1 MRKRFLALPIAGL
14 LMAPLHAAPPAA
26 LAQPECI
33 APAKPG
39 GGFDLTC
46 RLAQSALQD
55 GKAASDAMRITY
67 MPGGIGALAYN
78 AIVRER
84 PAAPNVVVAF
94 SSGSLL
100 NLAQGK
106 FGKHSG
112 DEVRW
117 LAVLGADHAAL
128 VVRKDSPLNSLK
140 DLEMALRSDPN
151 KIVFGGG
158 GTVGSQDW
166 MKAALTARAAG
177 VGHKNL
183 RFVAFEG
190 GGEALSALVGGHVHV
205 LSGDTSEVMNGLE
218 GGAPI
223 KVLAILS
230 DKRLPGRLASVPTAK
245 EQGYD
250 LIWPVFRGLYMGPKV
265 SEHDYRA
272 WVDALDAVLAAPK
285 YKQLREQ
292 HGLFELTMTGAQA
305 DAYVKRS
312 IADYRR
318 LADQLGLRVSKP

>member
-1 MRKRFLALPIAGL
+1 
-14 LMAPLHAAPPAA
+14 LM
-26 LAQPECI
+26 QPECI

-46 RLAQSALQD
+46 KLAQAALQEL
-55 GKAASDAMRITY
+55 KLTNEAMRISY

-84 PAAPNVVVAF
+84 PGEPNLLVTF

-106 FGKHSG
+106 FGKHAG

-117 LAVLGADHAAL
+117 LAILGADHAAL
-128 VVRKDSPLNSLK
+128 VVRKDSPINTLK
-140 DLEMALRSDPN
+140 DLENALRADPN

-205 LSGDTSEVMNGLE
+205 MSGDTAEVMNGLDA
-218 GGAPI
+218 GAPI
-223 KVLAILS
+223 RVLAILS
-230 DKRLPGRLASVPTAK
+230 EQRLPGRFASVPTAR

-250 LIWPVFRGLYMGPKV
+250 LSWPVFRGLYMGPQV
-265 SEHDYRA
+265 SDDDYRL
-272 WVDALDAVLAAPK
+272 WVEAFDKVLATPQFK
-285 YKQLREQ
+285 RLREQ
-292 HGLFELTMTGAQA
+292 RGLFELTMTGAQA
-305 DAYVKRS
+305 DAFVKRS

>member
-1 MRKRFLALPIAGL
+1 MHKLLLTL
-14 LMAPLHAAPPAA
+14 LMAGVPAAPLHAGPA
-26 LAQPECI
+26 LAQAECI

-46 RLAQSALQD
+46 KLVQAALQD
-55 GKAASDAMRITY
+55 AKAVTDTLRISY

-84 PAAPNVVVAF
+84 PAEPNVVVAF

-106 FGKHSG
+106 FGKHNG

-117 LAVLGADHAAL
+117 LAILGADHAAL
-128 VVRKDSPLNSLK
+128 VVRKDSPLHTLK
-140 DLEMALRSDPN
+140 DLEMALRADPG
-151 KIVFGGG
+151 KVVFGGG

-166 MKAALTARAAG
+166 VKAALTARAAG

-205 LSGDTSEVMNGLE
+205 FSGDTAEVLNGLE

-223 KVLAILS
+223 RVLAILS
-230 DKRLPGRLASVPTAK
+230 DKRLPGRFASTPTAK

-250 LIWPVFRGLYMGPKV
+250 LTWPVFRGLYLGPRV
-265 SEHDYRA
+265 SDDDYRA
-272 WVDALDAVLAAPK
+272 WVEALDAVLATPRFK
-285 YKQLREQ
+285 REREQ
-292 HGLFELTMTGAQA
+292 RGLFELTMTGAQA

-318 LADQLGLRVSKP
+318 LADQLGLRAPKP

>member
-1 MRKRFLALPIAGL
+1 M
-14 LMAPLHAAPPAA
+14 
-26 LAQPECI
+26 
-33 APAKPG
+33 
-39 GGFDLTC
+39 TN
-46 RLAQSALQD
+46 
-55 GKAASDAMRITY
+55 DAMRISY

-78 AIVRER
+78 VIIRER
-84 PAAPNVVVAF
+84 PAEPNAIVAF

-106 FGKHSG
+106 YGKHTG

-117 LAVLGADHAAL
+117 LAILGADHAAL
-128 VVRKDSPLNSLK
+128 VVRKDSPLHNLK
-140 DLEMALRSDPN
+140 DLVQALRADPN

-177 VGHKNL
+177 VGHKNM

-205 LSGDTSEVMNGLE
+205 LSGDTAEAINALE
-218 GGAPI
+218 AGTPI
-223 KVLAILS
+223 RILAILS
-230 DKRLPGRLASVPTAK
+230 DKRVPGRLASVPTAR

-250 LIWPVFRGLYMGPKV
+250 LDWPVFRGLYLGPKV
-265 SEHDYRA
+265 SDDDYRV
-272 WVDALDAVLAAPK
+272 WVQAFDKVFATPQFK
-285 YKQLREQ
+285 RLREQ
-292 HGLFELTMTGAQA
+292 LGLFELTMTGHEA
-305 DAYVKRS
+305 DAFVKRS
-312 IADYRR
+312 IADYRK

>member
-1 MRKRFLALPIAGL
+1 MRKSILPLVIALHGVSAV
-14 LMAPLHAAPPAA
+14 HAAPPHA

-46 RLAQSALQD
+46 KLAQAVLQETKLTGD
-55 GKAASDAMRITY
+55 VVRINY

-78 AIVRER
+78 AIIRER
-84 PAAPNVVVAF
+84 PSEPNVVVAF

-106 FGKHSG
+106 FGKYNG
-112 DEVRW
+112 NEVRW
-117 LAVLGADHAAL
+117 LAIIAADHAAL
-128 VVRKDSPLNSLK
+128 VVRTDSPIHNLK
-140 DLEMALRSDPN
+140 DLEKALRADPN

-166 MKAALTARAAG
+166 MKTALTARAAG
-177 VGHKNL
+177 VDHKTL

-205 LSGDTSEVMNGLE
+205 LSGDVGEALNALE
-218 GGAPI
+218 AGAPI
-223 KVLAILS
+223 RVLAVLS
-230 DKRLPGRLASVPTAK
+230 DRRLPGRLASVPTAR

-250 LIWPVFRGLYMGPKV
+250 LSWPVFRGLYMGPQV
-265 SEHDYRA
+265 SDVDYRA
-272 WVDALDAVLAAPK
+272 WVDALDKALAS
-285 YKQLREQ
+285 QHFHRLREQ
-292 HGLFELTMTGAQA
+292 RGLFELTMTGAQA
-305 DAYVKRS
+305 ESFVKRS

-318 LADQLGLRVSKP
+318 LADQMGLRVLKP